1 MKKKH
6 IALFTENLYG
16 GGVERI
22 QQIILRNLN
31 YEKYDVTLYSN
42 RKEVLSNKHY
52 PQNIKYKYIFSNCS
66 QCGILSIW
74 NKIKNK
80 IKLWV
85 YYHCPPNIFY
95 LLFIHKKYDVAIA
108 FIEGYATR
116 FVSGMPNST
125 KKIAWVH
132 IELETFHWTK
142 IAFQNDLDEL
152 CCYNRI
158 NHIPCVSQIVK
169 EQADRLFNLKGKSL
183 VLHNP
188 IECESIICQS
198 KKILPK
204 ELTTRNSLH
213 RIITL
218 GTLNERKGHIRLL
231 NAINHLYKEGY
242 DIEIWILGDG
252 PEKNN
257 LYEFIESNNL
267 SNNIKLLGFHD
278 NPYPYI
284 AASDL
289 YVCSSYAEGYNTA
302 ITEALVLGKPVVSTE
317 CSGVKEQ
324 LGENNEYGICT
335 PNTEEGLYEGI
346 KQMLNES
353 TLKYYTQ
360 KAKER
365 GKDFTLEAS
374 MNKIYQLIES

>member
-16 GGVERI
+16 GGVEKI
-22 QQIILRNLN
+22 QQIILRNFD

-42 RKEVLSNKHY
+42 RKEVLSKTFY
-52 PQNIKYKYIFSNCS
+52 PSNIKYKYIFASSSPNNTLN
-66 QCGILSIW
+66 ILG
-74 NKIKNK
+74 KIKNK

-85 YYHCPPNIFY
+85 YYHCSPKVFY
-95 LLFIHKKYDVAIA
+95 LLFIHQRYDVAIA

-116 FVSGMPNST
+116 LVSGIPNST

-132 IELETFHWTK
+132 TDMENNHWTNVAYRDSNEEIKVYSNFHK
-142 IAFQNDLDEL
+142 IVCVSKIILEKF
-152 CCYNRI
+152 NRI
-158 NHIPCVSQIVK
+158 
-169 EQADRLFNLKGKSL
+169 FNLTNKTIIIK
-183 VLHNP
+183 NP
-188 IECESIICQS
+188 IERELIINLS
-198 KKILPK
+198 KIPLNNNKNKIRL
-204 ELTTRNSLH
+204 
-213 RIITL
+213 ITL
-218 GTLNERKGHIRLL
+218 GSLIDIKGYDRLL
-231 NAINHLYKEGY
+231 RIGKRLVEDNTNYELL
-242 DIEIWILGDG
+242 ILGKG
-252 PEKNN
+252 GNKEQLLEYIKNN
-257 LYEFIESNNL
+257 KLEQFIYLVGYIE
-267 SNNIKLLGFHD
+267 

-284 AASDL
+284 AASDI

-302 ITEALVLGKPVVSTE
+302 ITEALILGKPVVSTE

-346 KQMLNES
+346 KQMLNNN
-353 TLKYYTQ
+353 TLAYYTQ